1 MPAAVIIATEDEP
14 IELLSIAATRNGN
27 KSPNPL
33 RICAL
38 SVMKPTSGEPATI
51 LPSTEPAAVIKSI
64 GPDLF
69 NEFSTISSKP
79 LPLFKRNVA
88 KRSPIANAIVGLLR
102 KSTTSFNCC
111 CISAPCSMEASDISI
126 IGTIIG
132 ANDRAA
138 EGSLPLFS
146 IIVLY
151 SAAIRSASVLLA
163 EGVPVLAFVLQAE
176 VVLLLEAMLV
186 LASVLQ
192 EMRLPM

>member
-1 MPAAVIIATEDEP
+1 
-14 IELLSIAATRNGN
+14 
-27 KSPNPL
+27 
-33 RICAL
+33 
-38 SVMKPTSGEPATI
+38 MKPTSGEPATI

-69 NEFSTISSKP
+69 NEFSTISSNP

-88 KRSPIANAIVGLLR
+88 KRSPIASAIVGLLR

-111 CISAPCSMEASDISI
+111 CISAPCSIEASDISI

-132 ANDRAA
+132 ANERAA

-146 IIVLY
+146 IMALY
-151 SAAIRSASVLLA
+151 FAAIRVASVLLEEEVLVLASVLWAASVLRSASVLLA
-163 EGVPVLAFVLQAE
+163 EGVPVLAFVVQAE
-176 VVLLLEAMLV
+176 VVLLLEAVLV
-186 LASVLQ
+186 LASALQ